1 MHSFHPARTIM
12 GIALLAWLAL
22 APFSAARADI
32 YTYVDARG
40 ITHFSNVP
48 DNSLY
53 RLIVETQRE
62 GGDTPMRS
70 RPAQTILADKQRF
83 NPLVEESARTYQVD
97 AALLHAVITAES
109 GYNPRAVS
117 RKGAAGL
124 MQLMPDTARRYGVEN
139 SFDPAQN
146 IRGGTQYLR
155 DLLQMFG
162 NNMELAVAA
171 YNAGEK
177 AVANHGNRIPP
188 YRETLAYVPKVMKLH
203 KKYQSIL

>member
-1 MHSFHPARTIM
+1 MHSMHPARTIM

-22 APFSAARADI
+22 APFSAAQADI

-40 ITHFSNVP
+40 VTHFSNVP
-48 DNSLY
+48 DNKHY
-53 RLIVETQRE
+53 RLIAETRRD
-62 GGDTPMRS
+62 GGASTLARS
-70 RPAQTILADKQRF
+70 GQTMVADRKRF
-83 NPLVEESARTYQVD
+83 TPLVEESARAFQVD
-97 AALLHAVITAES
+97 PALLHAVITAES

-117 RKGAAGL
+117 SKGAAGL